1 MEELEEGRRWR
12 EELGPPRWP
21 EWRIKR
27 WGKQKRRRRRTNRR
41 SGTSQATRL
50 LWQWGQSPER
60 AWAIWHWAGEV
71 EMELEQRDWQAAK
84 EQLARRRRISGGR
97 SWAMAVAAAAAV
109 AEAAAKA
116 AAESGAE
123 EEAEE
128 EEEWVWID

>member
-1 MEELEEGRRWR
+1 MEELVEGRRWR
-12 EELGPPRWP
+12 EEMGPPRWP

-27 WGKQKRRRRRTNRR
+27 WERQKRRRRRTNRR

-84 EQLARRRRISGGR
+84 EQLARRRAGR
-97 SWAMAVAAAAAV
+97 WAMAVAAAAARR
-109 AEAAAKA
+109 EAVAKA
-116 AAESGAE
+116 AAGAE
-123 EEAEE
+123 EEEAE
-128 EEEWVWID
+128 VDWIGLATFAPF